1 MHPVEFLGSFPRCS
15 RTKLSISHAP
25 TAATRTQSYSAR
37 FEGKNE
43 WHIACEKCKV
53 VVKVEA
59 RDFQQRLDQ
68 VRMELED
75 IKREASF
82 ENPRPRRVKDDYQI

>member
-1 MHPVEFLGSFPRCS
+1 MFEDETIDIACPNCS
-15 RTKLSISHAP
+15 HKNSVILREI
-25 TAATRTQSYSAR
+25 
-37 FEGKNE
+37 EGKNE
-43 WHIACEKCKV
+43 WHIACEKCRV

-75 IKREASF
+75 IKREANF